1 MAGPSRQTASTA
13 SVDDHKTRL
22 SNQPKRATVPVR
34 RSLFLPAVAMAAL
47 GVGCSNGVPPQPP
60 PTTATSNVS
69 FKMGASGTSKCTA
82 YIRRE
87 WRPVSV
93 ANSTGRS
100 TSLALPTSGFD
111 HLEVAATNDG
121 QRTACYFN
129 GSSGLQGLAPGDWEI
144 SL

>member
-1 MAGPSRQTASTA
+1 
-13 SVDDHKTRL
+13 
-22 SNQPKRATVPVR
+22 
-34 RSLFLPAVAMAAL
+34 
-47 GVGCSNGVPPQPP
+47 
-60 PTTATSNVS
+60 VS

-82 YIRRE
+82 YIRWE

-144 SL
+144 SLAISPAGTVALCQVTLKAGSNSTGFRQGSSTCKQST